1 MKKLKTLMVSTVL
14 LCGIGASN
22 SVLANP
28 QLAKQYKCLE
38 CHVLDK
44 KVIGPSIRDIAQKYK
59 GDPGAM
65 SRLVDRVRS
74 GSVGA
79 WGTTLEPRLPAT
91 VSGRWRG
98 RSCMRFCTKSP
109 K

>member
-1 MKKLKTLMVSTVL
+1 MKKLKTLMDSTL
-14 LCGIGASN
+14 LICGISSSN

-28 QLAKQYKCLE
+28 QTAKQYKCLE

-79 WGTTLEPRLPAT
+79 WGTTPMQGHPDMPQKDIEAVVKWMLDR
-91 VSGRWRG
+91 
-98 RSCMRFCTKSP
+98 
-109 K
+109 

>member
-1 MKKLKTLMVSTVL
+1 MKKLKTLMVSAVL
-14 LCGIGASN
+14 LCGIGVSN

-79 WGTTLEPRLPAT
+79 WGTTPMQGHPDMPQKDIEAVVKWMLDR
-91 VSGRWRG
+91 
-98 RSCMRFCTKSP
+98 
-109 K
+109 

>member
-1 MKKLKTLMVSTVL
+1 MKNLKNLLVSALL
-14 LCGIGASN
+14 LCGIGASH

-28 QLAKQYKCLE
+28 QIAKQYKCLE

-65 SRLVDRVRS
+65 SRLVDRVRT

-79 WGTTLEPRLPAT
+79 WGTTPMQAHPD
-91 VSGRWRG
+91 
-98 RSCMRFCTKSP
+98 MP
-109 K
+109 KKDIEAVVKWMLDH